1 MTEDQKAISLILD
14 LLKASKGVPRTLP
27 WIESEMRYAGRRGD
41 LPALMEMLVEGKLVA
56 THRDGLKIRR
66 YEITPAGKEALD
78 AL

>member
-14 LLKASKGVPRTLP
+14 LLKASKGVPRTLQ
-27 WIESEMRYAGRRGD
+27 WIDAEMRLAGRRCE
-41 LPALMEMLVEGKLVA
+41 LPALMEILAEGGLVTSE
-56 THRDGLKIRR
+56 RDGLKIRR